1 MKTAIYGG
9 AFNPPHNGHI
19 HLALSINDIYDFDR
33 IILIPTGNPVHKS
46 DNEFVSDADRLNMCE
61 LIADDNSIFEVS
73 DIEIKSNEKS
83 YTYNTVQ
90 KLKEKYPKDEFY
102 LIIGGDM
109 LMIFDKWYEY
119 KKLSEE
125 VTVIC
130 AAREDDYNILDKKRK
145 ELEKDNCVVYL
156 ENIKPKVVSSSEI
169 RKKLRLNKSVKNLL
183 PDSVYRYIL
192 ERKLYEKAI
201 D

>member
-119 KKLSEE
+119 KKLSKE
-125 VTVIC
+125 VKVIC
-130 AAREDDYNILDKKRK
+130 AAREDDYDILDKKRK

-156 ENIKPKVVSSSEI
+156 ENIIPKVVSSSEI
-169 RKKLRLNKSVKNLL
+169 RKKLRLNKSAKNLL
-183 PDSVYRYIL
+183 PESIYRYIL